1 VTKDRKYVH
10 QYPQLKIKLAKDRSF
25 ISDAVATIIVIII
38 MLNKLILDIHIN
50 HVILRVVLRLVLMAT
65 VILTKI

>member
-1 VTKDRKYVH
+1 MKDRKYVH
-10 QYPQLKIKLAKDRSF
+10 QYPQLKIKLAKDKSF
-25 ISDAVATIIVIII
+25 INDAVAIIIIVIII

-50 HVILRVVLRLVLMAT
+50 HVILMVVLRLVLMAT